1 MVKYM
6 FLSNDN
12 NGGIL
17 RWWTMISVQAL
28 IFVAI
33 AGFGYLTTIWGGD
46 KSYLSSLI
54 FVIYIVATA
63 LVGVWHLT
71 DTPSKNIDEKLKLGW
86 FTAESL
92 LALGMIGT
100 VIGFLIL
107 LSTSFNSININDPM
121 SLKATLG
128 IMANGMGTSLYTTLA
143 GLVCSLFLKGQLIN
157 LELTVTHW
165 EQELS
170 KNAKSKR

>member
-1 MVKYM
+1 MRY
-6 FLSNDN
+6 FILNDSS
-12 NGGIL
+12 NGGVL
-17 RWWTMISVQAL
+17 RWWTMVSVQLL

-33 AGFGYLTTIWGGD
+33 IAFGYHESIFNGD
-46 KSYLSSLI
+46 KSYISSLI
-54 FVIYIVATA
+54 FAVYVVSTVLLGI
-63 LVGVWHLT
+63 WHLV
-71 DTPSKNIDEKLKLGW
+71 DDINKNIDEKLKLGW

-121 SLKATLG
+121 SLKTTLG

-143 GLVCSLFLKGQLIN
+143 GLVCSLFLKGQLVN
-157 LELTVTHW
+157 LELTVASRNQGTG
-165 EQELS
+165 